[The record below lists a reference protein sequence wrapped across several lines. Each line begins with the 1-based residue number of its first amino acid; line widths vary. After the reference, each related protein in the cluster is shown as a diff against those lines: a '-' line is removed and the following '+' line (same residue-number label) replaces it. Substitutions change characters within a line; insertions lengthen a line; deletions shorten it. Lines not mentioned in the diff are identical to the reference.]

1 MAQKFAF
8 GVDLGWISQLEERG
22 FRWVDE
28 QNNEIDPI
36 QASKNMGADSV
47 RLRVFVDP
55 PKESFWRKDE
65 NTVCM
70 LGHCDARSVLEVSK
84 RVKEKNM
91 RLMIDFHYS
100 DYFADPQYQ
109 DIPKG
114 WAADDYETLA
124 GRVYKHTQEVLDLLK
139 DSGVYPEWVQV
150 GNEINPGLML
160 PKCGLEK
167 NPEELVMMLNAGY
180 DAVKECFPDCQ
191 VITHLAGVD
200 QQDWC
205 EPFLKNF
212 FKNNGKTDILGFSY
226 YPYWYDQS
234 NGEKAD
240 LFQCLRTYA
249 EKYKKPVMIVEVGG
263 EDNDEEGTYQ
273 LVKSTIEV
281 VKELPDQQG
290 LGVFYWEPEV
300 NREILPDNYPL
311 GAAKLLDEH
320 TLQFNK
326 AISAYRDSIQ

>member
-1 MAQKFAF
+1 MIQKFAF

-36 QASKNMGADSV
+36 QASKDMGADSV

-55 PKESFWRKDE
+55 PKESFWQKEDG
-65 NTVCM
+65 TICM
-70 LGHCDARSVLEVSK
+70 LGYCDAQSVLEVSK

-100 DYFADPQYQ
+100 DYFADPMCQ
-109 DIPKG
+109 DIPAE
-114 WAADDYETLA
+114 WADDDYETLA
-124 GRVYKHTQEVLDLLK
+124 KRVYQHTKDVLSLLK
-139 DSGVYPEWVQV
+139 DNDIYPEWVQV

-160 PKCGLEK
+160 PKAGLEK
-167 NPEELVMMLNAGY
+167 NPKELVMILNAGY

-200 QQDWC
+200 HRDWC
-205 EPFLKNF
+205 EPFLENF
-212 FKNNGKTDILGFSY
+212 FENNGKTDILGFSY
-226 YPYWYDQS
+226 YPYWYQS
-234 NGEKAD
+234 APDKEV
-240 LFQCLRTYA
+240 LFQCLKTYA
-249 EKYKKPVMIVEVGG
+249 EEYEKPVMVVEVGG
-263 EDNDEEGTYQ
+263 EDDDEEGTYQ
-273 LVKSTIEV
+273 LVKDSIEAV
-281 VKELPDQQG
+281 MELPKQQG

-300 NREILPDNYPL
+300 NREILPDKYPL

-320 TLQFNK
+320 TLQFTRV
-326 AISAYRDSIQ
+326 ISAYRDCAR